1 MSEALS
7 ADWREFLTD
16 DERRRVE
23 SIEALLAATI
33 PLREERRVIELKARG
48 RSRAAR
54 LRRAA

>member
-7 ADWREFLTD
+7 ADWREFMT
-16 DERRRVE
+16 ERRRVE